1 MDNRLALTCGTDI
14 PIPSCKLILH
24 QPTIEEISYVGNTNF
39 FIGVQTLCLHKSMFV
54 EDKNVLED
62 ITSFQIFMMIMNDK
76 ETLEKKNCTLQVLYL
91 LFPNYRII
99 LTPMSI
105 LFQLEKN
112 QFIVDSSNFEDLQSY
127 IRQVFCANTGPM
139 NQQAFNPGNDRAKE
153 IAQKLMRGRQRVAE
167 QKKEKDVCIFSQ
179 YISILSVGLQK
190 DKNIL
195 KKYTMYQ
202 LYDEFERYILKIN
215 WDVDLQARLAGAKPD
230 GKVENWTKVL

>member
-112 QFIVDSSNFEDLQSY
+112 QNYRL
-127 IRQVFCANTGPM
+127 
-139 NQQAFNPGNDRAKE
+139 
-153 IAQKLMRGRQRVAE
+153 IA
-167 QKKEKDVCIFSQ
+167 
-179 YISILSVGLQK
+179 
-190 DKNIL
+190 
-195 KKYTMYQ
+195 
-202 LYDEFERYILKIN
+202 
-215 WDVDLQARLAGAKPD
+215 
-230 GKVENWTKVL
+230 